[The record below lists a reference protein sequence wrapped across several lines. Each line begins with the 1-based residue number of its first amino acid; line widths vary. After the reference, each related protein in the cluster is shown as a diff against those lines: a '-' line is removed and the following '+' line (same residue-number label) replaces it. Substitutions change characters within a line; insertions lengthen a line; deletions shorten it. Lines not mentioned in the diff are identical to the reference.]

1 MYFSVPA
8 RAVALGAAIATLA
21 IALTAAPAV
30 SVTPAAPASAADAI
44 CLPGYGVYPNLNDN
58 PSTGTDSGVSTY
70 VSGDFTT
77 LSGSAEGEGTFVIGE
92 DATFTSRYFNLG
104 VVGTGSRIN
113 PPTGSDMLIVGGDID
128 VVSPAKVEV
137 AHNVGGNVVTGGV
150 VTPTPTTPPTEP
162 LTTNGGTITQNVSN
176 PLAPYA
182 STKTRF
188 QNQST
193 TYAGLT
199 ANGEVEVDG
208 WQVTFRAVDD
218 SNRQVFTV
226 AGNQLGA
233 IGNTKTMVFEDI
245 PTDAIVI
252 VNVTGTNA
260 VIGANSFNVNGEAV
274 ITGES
279 ATTATFTKFTQSLLW
294 NFPTATS
301 VVLGDNDQLLGSVL
315 VPTASST
322 TTLLTST
329 NGRVFT
335 GGDLVMGASNLS
347 ADAGLEIHNYGFRAE
362 IDCAAAAEGSLSIV
376 KALDDPDSVVDT
388 NREYTGEFACGTGV
402 SAVTGSWTLTAGGP
416 AFVTPKIP
424 AGVTCTVTED
434 ALTTGPSA
442 NPTYSW
448 AAPTVTP
455 SVITVTNST
464 TPVDVTV
471 TNTVEHQVAAE
482 GSLSIVK
489 TLDDPDA
496 VVDPTRV
503 YTGEYSCGTGSSA
516 VGGTWSLTAGG
527 APFISQL
534 ITAGLTCTVTE
545 DALSTA
551 PSATDNSYYWVT
563 PVISPATVTIIRSGT
578 PVGVT
583 VRNGVEKQVQGQFGD
598 FAMRKVLDDKYGET
612 SLDIE
617 YTGTFECNYNGAD
630 LTPAPGTWTALAGAP
645 AQTLATNLPVG
656 ARCSITEDALT
667 DPPVPGSPQYRWL
680 APTFS
685 AASVGIENASTAT
698 ITVTNIVDDPTDIS
712 GDDEDGDDDDGG
724 DTGGDDQSTGGLAST
739 GSDIALP
746 LALSGSAVLLGAALF
761 FVARRRRLQKDA

>member
-1 MYFSVPA
+1 MLFSVPA
-8 RAVALGAAIATLA
+8 RTVALGAAIATLA

-30 SVTPAAPASAADAI
+30 SVAPTAPAAAADAI

-58 PSTGTDSGVSTY
+58 PSTGTDSAVSTY

-77 LSGSAEGEGTFVIGE
+77 LSGSAEGEGTFIIGE

-113 PPTGSDMLIVGGDID
+113 PPTGSDMLVVGGDID

-162 LTTNGGTITQNVSN
+162 FTTNGGTITQNVAN

-182 STKTRF
+182 STKAAF
-188 QNQST
+188 QSQST

-208 WQVTFRAVDD
+208 WQVTFRALDT

-226 AGNQLGA
+226 AGNQLGS

-245 PTDAIVI
+245 PADAIVI

-279 ATTATFTKFTQSLLW
+279 ATTTTFTKFTQSLLW

-362 IDCAAAAEGSLSIV
+362 IDCAADAEGSLSIV
-376 KALDDPDSVVDT
+376 KALDDPDSVVDAD
-388 NREYTGEFACGTGV
+388 REYTGDYTCGTGV

-424 AGVTCTVTED
+424 AGFTCTVTED
-434 ALTTGPSA
+434 ALGSGPSSDS
-442 NPTYSW
+442 TYAW
-448 AAPTVTP
+448 AAPVVTP
-455 SVITVTNST
+455 SVITVPDSA
-464 TPVDVTV
+464 TPLDVTV
-471 TNTVEHQVAAE
+471 TNTVEHEVAHQ

-496 VVDPTRV
+496 VVDADRV
-503 YTGEYSCGTGSSA
+503 YTGTYNCGPGVAS
-516 VGGTWSLTAGG
+516 GTWSLKAGG
-527 APFISQL
+527 APFVTPQIPSGISC
-534 ITAGLTCTVTE
+534 AVTE
-545 DALSTA
+545 DALDAA
-551 PSATDNSYYWVT
+551 PSPSGDSYFWVT
-563 PVISPATVTIIRSGT
+563 PSVSPAVITVPDSST
-578 PVGVT
+578 PLAVT
-583 VRNGVEKQVQGQFGD
+583 VNNRVDKQVEGESGD
-598 FAMRKVLDDKYGET
+598 FAVRKVLDDPFGET
-612 SLDIE
+612 SLDID
-617 YTGTFECNYNGAD
+617 YTGTFACTYNGVD
-630 LTPAPGTWTALAGAP
+630 VTPAPGTWSVRAGQPAL
-645 AQTLATNLPVG
+645 TLAENLAVG
-656 ARCSITEDALT
+656 TQCSVTEDALT
-667 DPPVPGSPQYRWL
+667 EAPVPGFPQYRWRTP
-680 APTFS
+680 AYS
-685 AASVGIENASTAT
+685 AASVDVVNAETAS
-698 ITVTNIVDDPTDIS
+698 ITVTNVVYDPTDLS
-712 GDDEDGDDDDGG
+712 NDGDTDGDDDGGG

-739 GSDIALP
+739 GTDIALP
-746 LALSGSAVLLGAALF
+746 LALSGLAVLLGAALF